1 MWFLRGFVPPYPGD
15 HCLTA
20 GLFGLLNEFELES
33 PPEVVERVREEE
45 ESDEPPE
52 VTEVI
57 PVAAKMGEYI
67 HHFIIQRFDY
77 FFHYFKMI

>member
-20 GLFGLLNEFELES
+20 GLFGLLNEFEFES
-33 PPEVVERVREEE
+33 PPEVVERVRDEE

-52 VTEVI
+52 VTDVI
-57 PVAAKMGEYI
+57 PVAV
-67 HHFIIQRFDY
+67 IIGGTYLISFRV
-77 FFHYFKMI
+77 